1 MLCLTEPGIG
11 YLAVL
16 EFNLGIEPVAHTA
29 AGIAEQHALLL
40 GQRRQMGVPVE
51 HQLDIQFQRPAA
63 QGQQRGLDA
72 VSMPMGEQNPYAVQ
86 FQQAFG
92 FTGFAPVAVAQ
103 HGNEPLVQQIGGTFG
118 VPDAVAA
125 EAARLGLPHSATPHS
140 TYSLQDKPFRE
151 IAHRDNPLSIHFM
164 ESPGEQEL
172 FEGRGRLHA
181 RNLESGVGIDFAGYG
196 SPASRIVASVPPDKN
211 ILLIHNTFV
220 DEEVI
225 DRIESHFE
233 PGRVTWVLCPR
244 SNDFIEGAH
253 PPATLLHRKGVRIA
267 IGTDSLASNETLSM
281 PGEMK
286 LLPEISLHDRI
297 RWATLTGAEAL
308 GIDSWA
314 GSFTPGKRPG
324 AILLTGID
332 LGSMTL
338 RTDAASRRIV

>member
-1 MLCLTEPGIG
+1 
-11 YLAVL
+11 
-16 EFNLGIEPVAHTA
+16 
-29 AGIAEQHALLL
+29 
-40 GQRRQMGVPVE
+40 
-51 HQLDIQFQRPAA
+51 
-63 QGQQRGLDA
+63 
-72 VSMPMGEQNPYAVQ
+72 
-86 FQQAFG
+86 
-92 FTGFAPVAVAQ
+92 
-103 HGNEPLVQQIGGTFG
+103 
-118 VPDAVAA
+118 
-125 EAARLGLPHSATPHS
+125 
-140 TYSLQDKPFRE
+140 
-151 IAHRDNPLSIHFM
+151 M

-308 GIDSWA
+308 EIDSWA

>member
-1 MLCLTEPGIG
+1 MPSPQKPHGWDYRI
-11 YLAVL
+11 
-16 EFNLGIEPVAHTA
+16 
-29 AGIAEQHALLL
+29 
-40 GQRRQMGVPVE
+40 
-51 HQLDIQFQRPAA
+51 RP
-63 QGQQRGLDA
+63 
-72 VSMPMGEQNPYAVQ
+72 
-86 FQQAFG
+86 
-92 FTGFAPVAVAQ
+92 
-103 HGNEPLVQQIGGTFG
+103 
-118 VPDAVAA
+118 
-125 EAARLGLPHSATPHS
+125 
-140 TYSLQDKPFRE
+140 
-151 IAHRDNPLSIHFM
+151 HRDNPLSIHFM

>member
-1 MLCLTEPGIG
+1 MEFFSGVLIPGFVNAHCHSELS
-11 YLAVL
+11 YLR
-16 EFNLGIEPVAHTA
+16 GKIE
-29 AGIAEQHALLL
+29 
-40 GQRRQMGVPVE
+40 RR
-51 HQLDIQFQRPAA
+51 R
-63 QGQQRGLDA
+63 
-72 VSMPMGEQNPYAVQ
+72 
-86 FQQAFG
+86 
-92 FTGFAPVAVAQ
+92 GFAGFADSIARVRHEATPEERLASAAYWNAKMYQEGITAVGDICNGASTFPLKQKSPVYY
-103 HGNEPLVQQIGGTFG
+103 HNFIEYFG
-118 VPDAVAA
+118 LQTTDFSRTDAVAA

-181 RNLESGVGIDFAGYG
+181 RNLESGIGIDFAGYG

-253 PPATLLHRKGVRIA
+253 PPAPLLHRKGVRIA